1 MTSQAPAR
9 SSSGTTSRPR
19 AAPSSMT
26 GTSPSTCRSAWHSGI
41 SAGPPVHR
49 GNAGHEPEFLTL
61 YETLAAAVATS
72 APYLARLNA
81 PTPQTKSTTA
91 HFRNTSR
98 ALTEVIQTAGEGPGG
113 VMTTVCFDDTRDGRA
128 ALAALR
134 APLIA
139 STAVLPRITGVHLCT
154 TDASASGVKTS
165 ESRNRTD
172 IQTLPI
178 GAVLIEGCDLEAVA
192 PRLIT

>member
-1 MTSQAPAR
+1 MSIPGFLSGRRYIAATPDTS
-9 SSSGTTSRPR
+9 
-19 AAPSSMT
+19 
-26 GTSPSTCRSAWHSGI
+26 
-41 SAGPPVHR
+41 
-49 GNAGHEPEFLTL
+49 PEFLTL
-61 YETLAAAVATS
+61 YETSGGGVALS
-72 APYLARLNA
+72 APYLERLNA

-113 VMTTVCFDDTRDGRA
+113 VMATVRFDDTRDGRA

-134 APLIA
+134 APSIA

-172 IQTLPI
+172 IQTPPI
-178 GAVLIEGCDLEAVA
+178 GAVLIEGCDVDAVRAALDYLIRTCELEPATLSIGVY
-192 PRLIT
+192 RLEHSRSSTIAS